1 MGRGMRR
8 KRFMNLVSSDD
19 DSSGSDTKKCKQ
31 DKSRS
36 KIPTA
41 PLPPPPPAGL
51 SSLRKSLNIASKENI
66 TPLTIVSNKK
76 QSKTAIP
83 PSAAPTTAGTRQN
96 KAQQRK
102 KAMFLENIR
111 KLPVRK
117 KTVYS
122 TLYSESPVKAFEAS
136 GSCRSES
143 QSSSLTSSIVSNS
156 QFVEQSSYSS
166 KMSNDIQSPLPQ
178 SLYRSLSDKIQNPV
192 TQTQYLCSSS
202 ASDYIHRTSPKE
214 FSEFVAT
221 EDRSEI
227 DIEPDELSL
236 TSSQTALTSNLTI
249 GTIIFNILLFLILRN

>member
-1 MGRGMRR
+1 MCITLLRQALPA
-8 KRFMNLVSSDD
+8 KAKLFADTPCHNFAVKAC
-19 DSSGSDTKKCKQ
+19 SGLLQT
-31 DKSRS
+31 
-36 KIPTA
+36 
-41 PLPPPPPAGL
+41 
-51 SSLRKSLNIASKENI
+51 LRKVCIIL
-66 TPLTIVSNKK
+66 L
-76 QSKTAIP
+76 
-83 PSAAPTTAGTRQN
+83 AG
-96 KAQQRK
+96 
-102 KAMFLENIR
+102 
-111 KLPVRK
+111 LPVRK

-122 TLYSESPVKAFEAS
+122 TLSSESPVKAFEAG

-143 QSSSLTSSIVSNS
+143 QSSSLTSLIVSNS

-202 ASDYIHRTSPKE
+202 TSDYIHRTPPKE

-236 TSSQTALTSNLTI
+236 TLSQTALTSNLTR
-249 GTIIFNILLFLILRN
+249 GTIIFNILLYLMLRN